1 MAGSFVQT
9 GPSRPPVVRMAEGV
23 GSRVWGMRVLFAAL
37 CLAFIFLKL
46 TPFSTAPQ
54 LWTGPDWM
62 VVLSLAWAA
71 RQPDYTPAWLIAGMF
86 LLADFLLMR
95 PPGLGAFVMVI
106 AVEVQRRRAPS
117 IRDATFVTEW
127 ATAAGLM
134 LATALAAR
142 LIMLVVFVD
151 PPSLGLT
158 LIQVLMN
165 FATYPLVVLLSQ
177 VLFGVRRQAA
187 RDGHLGTT

>member
-1 MAGSFVQT
+1 
-9 GPSRPPVVRMAEGV
+9 
-23 GSRVWGMRVLFAAL
+23 MRVLFAAL

-106 AVEVQRRRAPS
+106 AVEIQRRRAPS